1 MTDKKREYKKSTIS
15 ELLKAEGTSNRRFA
29 KWLGAS
35 EEGVSRKL
43 KAAEEKGLDKELES
57 SLKLFLLEKKGIKIQ
72 VDGI

>member
-1 MTDKKREYKKSTIS
+1 MADKKREYKKSTIS

-29 KWLGAS
+29 KWLGVS
-35 EEGVSRKL
+35 EEGISRRL

-57 SLKLFLLEKKGIKIQ
+57 SLKLFLMEKKGISIK